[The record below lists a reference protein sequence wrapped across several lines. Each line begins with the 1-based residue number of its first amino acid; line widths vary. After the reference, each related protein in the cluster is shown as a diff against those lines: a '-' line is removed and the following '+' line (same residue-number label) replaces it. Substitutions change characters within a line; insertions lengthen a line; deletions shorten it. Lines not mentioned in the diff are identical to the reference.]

1 MIRGRER
8 YQRYSHEPP
17 VGISSYL
24 WFIACIVVTALGA
37 YHAGSRISEVRN
49 NRMLR
54 SVGIE
59 RIDAISLTVDG
70 NVVSNWNEI
79 VWTLEDKGKLE
90 EANEWK

>member
-1 MIRGRER
+1 
-8 YQRYSHEPP
+8 
-17 VGISSYL
+17 
-24 WFIACIVVTALGA
+24 
-37 YHAGSRISEVRN
+37 
-49 NRMLR
+49 MLR

-59 RIDAISLTVDG
+59 RIDAVSLTVDG